1 MALMAASWF
10 SICKFSYDRISS
22 IMMGEVQ
29 LRWNKFNYDGTCYKL
44 QWSILENIIY
54 IRKKFNGKNII
65 IQDFK

>member
-1 MALMAASWF
+1 
-10 SICKFSYDRISS
+10 
-22 IMMGEVQ
+22 MMGEVQ